1 MRRWFLPD
9 SPDVIGL
16 LLRQTDVTIH
26 GLDAF
31 AAWSA
36 GDESGAQTVRDAEHE
51 ADDVRRELHRALR
64 QAFSTPID
72 AEDLYALSERL
83 DSVLNG
89 AKNVVRESEV
99 MRMPPDAPL
108 ASMAAELAGA
118 VEHLRDAFS
127 ALTTD
132 ADAATDA
139 ADAAIR
145 GEREMERIYRRAMSD
160 LLEVDELRE
169 VIGRRE
175 LYRRYARL
183 GDELVS
189 VAERV
194 WYALVKGG

>member
-1 MRRWFLPD
+1 MKRWFLPD
-9 SPDVIGL
+9 TPDVIGL
-16 LLRQTDVTIH
+16 LLRQTDVTIR

-36 GDESGAQTVRDAEHE
+36 GDGTGAQAVRDAEHE

-83 DSVLNG
+83 DSVING
-89 AKNVVRESEV
+89 AKNAVRESEV
-99 MRMPPDAPL
+99 MQLPPDAPL
-108 ASMAAELAGA
+108 AAMATELAAA
-118 VEHLRDAFS
+118 VEELRDSFA
-127 ALTTD
+127 ALASD
-132 ADAATDA
+132 ADSATAA

-145 GEREMERIYRRAMSD
+145 HEREMERIYRRAMSD
-160 LLEVDELRE
+160 LLEVHELRE
-169 VIGRRE
+169 VVGRRE
-175 LYRRYARL
+175 LYRRYSRM
-183 GDELVS
+183 GDDLVS

>member
-1 MRRWFLPD
+1 MKHWFLPD

-16 LLRQTDVTIH
+16 LLHQADVTIH

-36 GDESGAQTVRDAEHE
+36 GDEVGAQAVRDAEHE

-64 QAFSTPID
+64 QAFSTPLD

-89 AKNVVRESEV
+89 AKNAVREAEV
-99 MRMPPDAPL
+99 MQICPDAPL
-108 ASMAAELAGA
+108 ASMAVELAAA
-118 VEHLRDAFS
+118 VEHLRTSFA

-145 GEREMERIYRRAMSD
+145 REREMERIYRKAMSD
-160 LLEVDELRE
+160 LLEVEELRE

-183 GDELVS
+183 GDELVR

-194 WYALVKGG
+194 WYALVKGS